1 MLRILCSPQ
10 RSLSDYPVELEGGDV
25 NQNDP
30 GEMDDEEEA
39 DLGEM
44 PEEGKGDWLNWCN
57 LWSCNPF
64 SDLVYIVFDFRVSWN
79 KNLKTKRAPS

>member
-10 RSLSDYPVELEGGDV
+10 RSLSDYPVELEGGEV

-44 PEEGKGDWLNWCN
+44 PEEGNGDWLN
-57 LWSCNPF
+57 
-64 SDLVYIVFDFRVSWN
+64 
-79 KNLKTKRAPS
+79 